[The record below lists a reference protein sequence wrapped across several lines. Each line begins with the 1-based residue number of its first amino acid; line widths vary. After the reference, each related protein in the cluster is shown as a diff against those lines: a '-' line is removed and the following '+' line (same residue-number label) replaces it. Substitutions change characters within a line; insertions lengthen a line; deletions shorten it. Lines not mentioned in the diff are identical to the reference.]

1 MNPRI
6 VVMAG
11 PLKGKTISLT
21 EEETSIGRNVCNLIQ
36 IDTELVSR
44 SHCLIKRQAD
54 EFVVRDL
61 NSRNSTFV
69 NEVPINERVLKHGD
83 QIIVGESQLVFLL
96 HEDEAE
102 TPGWLQFEE
111 GDPVTASTIELRTD
125 DSVYLQPERV
135 QERLPE
141 SAKIARNLN
150 ALLKISSAINSVQ
163 DLKALEQRLMTLI
176 FEVAPAE
183 QGAVLLIGDNFE
195 EFTSVLGWSKES
207 GEDPRVCLSR
217 TIVRHVLQ
225 QGKGILTNNILRDR
239 SLGKA
244 HSVVSSQIRSV
255 LCVPL
260 QVVDKRLGAIYL
272 VTRDPAPQFDEDHL
286 ELVTAIAA
294 IAAVTFQNVRHL
306 EWLKSENE
314 SLRVVTELRH
324 EMVGES
330 SPMCQLKQ
338 RIAKVAP
345 TDATVLILGESGAG
359 KELVAR
365 AIHQNSPRAHK
376 RFEPINCAAVPDT
389 LWEETLFG
397 HEPGRFTGATK
408 RTEGRLKAADG
419 GTIFLDEIGEIPL
432 AIQAKLLRVIEDRK
446 FERVGG
452 GEFVTSN
459 VRWIAATNR
468 DLAKAVGERTFRDD
482 LYFRLNVITLKVP
495 PLRERQEDIPLLAT
509 YFADRYSKEC
519 KRASVKISPEAR
531 ARLIHHDWPGNIRE
545 LQNAIQHAVVLGRD
559 NVIWPE
565 DLPENVFTKEPPP
578 DAVPRTLR
586 DSLRECRRQIVRYYY
601 DKADG
606 NRVELAKLL
615 GIAYPNVF
623 RELKDV
629 DLSKK
634 STGCPL
640 LKR

>member
-6 VVMAG
+6 FVMAG
-11 PLKGKTISLT
+11 PLKGKTVSLT
-21 EEETSIGRNVCNLIQ
+21 EEETSIGRKLCNRIQ

-54 EFVVRDL
+54 EFVIRDL

-69 NEVPINERVLKHGD
+69 NDVPINERVLKHGD
-83 QIIVGESQLVFLL
+83 QILIGDSLLVFLL
-96 HEDEAE
+96 KEDEAE
-102 TPGWLQFEE
+102 TPGSLQFEE
-111 GDPVTASTIELRTD
+111 GDPVSMSTVELHAD
-125 DSVYLQPERV
+125 ASVYLQPERL
-135 QERLPE
+135 QETLPE
-141 SAKIARNLN
+141 SAKIARSLN
-150 ALLKISSAINSVQ
+150 ALLKISSTLNSIQ
-163 DLKALEQRLMTLI
+163 DLKALQQRLMTLI
-176 FEVAPAE
+176 FEVVPAE
-183 QGAVLLIGDNFE
+183 QGAVLLIGDNVE
-195 EFTSVLGWSKES
+195 EFTSVLGWSKET

-225 QGKGILTNNILRDR
+225 QGMGILTNNILRD
-239 SLGKA
+239 SPFGKA

-272 VTRDPAPQFDEDHL
+272 VTRDPAQFEEDHL
-286 ELVTAIAA
+286 QLVTAIAA
-294 IAAVTFQNVRHL
+294 ITSVSFQNVRHL

-314 SLRVVTELRH
+314 SLRAVTALKH

-330 SPMCQLKQ
+330 PPICQLRQ
-338 RIAKVAP
+338 RIVKVAP
-345 TDATVLILGESGAG
+345 SDATVLILGESGTG

-365 AIHQNSPRAHK
+365 AIHQNSPRVDK

-397 HEPGRFTGATK
+397 HEAGRFTGATR

-419 GTIFLDEIGEIPL
+419 GTVFLDEIGEIPL
-432 AIQAKLLRVIEDRK
+432 VLQAKLLRVIEERK
-446 FERVGG
+446 FQRVGG
-452 GEFVTSN
+452 GEFVTAN

-468 DLAKAVGERTFRDD
+468 DLAKAVEEGTFRDD

-495 PLRERQEDIPLLAT
+495 PLRERRGDIPLLAT
-509 YFADRYSKEC
+509 YFADKHSREC
-519 KRASVKISPEAR
+519 KRPSVKISPEAR
-531 ARLIHHDWPGNIRE
+531 TRLAHHDWPGNIRE
-545 LQNAIQHAVVLGRD
+545 LQNAIQHAVVLGGD
-559 NVIWPE
+559 KVIWPE

-578 DAVPRTLR
+578 GAEPLR
-586 DSLRECRRQIVRYYY
+586 LREALQECRRQIVRHYY

-606 NRVELAKLL
+606 NKVELAKLL

-634 STGCPL
+634 STGCPNF
-640 LKR
+640 

>member
-44 SHCLIKRQAD
+44 SHCLIKRQAG
-54 EFVVRDL
+54 EFVLRDL

-83 QIIVGESQLVFLL
+83 QIIIGESQLVFLL

-102 TPGWLQFEE
+102 APGWLQFEE
-111 GDPVTASTIELRTD
+111 GDPVSAATVELRTG

-135 QERLPE
+135 HETLPE
-141 SAKIARNLN
+141 SAKIARNLS
-150 ALLKISSAINSVQ
+150 ALLKISSAINSIQ
-163 DLKALEQRLMTLI
+163 DLKALQQRLMTLI
-176 FEVAPAE
+176 FEVVPAE
-183 QGAVLLIGDNFE
+183 QGAVLLIDDNFE
-195 EFTSVLGWSKES
+195 EFKSVLGWSKES
-207 GEDPRVCLSR
+207 GEDPQVCLSR

-239 SLGKA
+239 PFRKA

-260 QVVDKRLGAIYL
+260 QVVDKRLGAVYL
-272 VTRDPAPQFDEDHL
+272 VTRDPMPPFEEDHL
-286 ELVTAIAA
+286 QLVTAIAA
-294 IAAVTFQNVRHL
+294 MASVTFQNVRHL

-314 SLRVVTELRH
+314 SLKAVTALKH

-330 SPMCQLKQ
+330 PPICQLRQ

-345 TDATVLILGESGAG
+345 SDVTVLILGESGTG

-365 AIHQNSPRAHK
+365 AIHQNSPRVDK

-397 HEPGRFTGATK
+397 HESGRFTGATK
-408 RTEGRLKAADG
+408 RAEGRLKAADG
-419 GTIFLDEIGEIPL
+419 GTVFLDEIGEIPL
-432 AIQAKLLRVIEDRK
+432 ALQAKLLRVIEERK
-446 FERVGG
+446 FQRVGG
-452 GEFVTSN
+452 GEFVAAN

-468 DLAKAVGERTFRDD
+468 DLAKAVEEGTFRDD

-495 PLRERQEDIPLLAT
+495 PLRERREDIPLLAT
-509 YFADRYSKEC
+509 YFADKYSKEC
-519 KRASVKISPEAR
+519 KRPSVKISPEAR
-531 ARLIHHDWPGNIRE
+531 TRLAYHDWPGNIRE
-545 LQNAIQHAVVLGRD
+545 LQNAIQHAVVLGGD

-578 DAVPRTLR
+578 GAEPLR
-586 DSLRECRRQIVRYYY
+586 LREALQECRRQIVRHYY

-606 NRVELAKLL
+606 NKVELAKLL
-615 GIAYPNVF
+615 GIAYANVF

-634 STGCPL
+634 CTGCPV
-640 LKR
+640 LKG